1 MVNSGT
7 GQTTFEKYAGQT
19 AGNYSTLPTRDVEV
33 LVPETICQTCGDR
46 IEYRMNGGRYGWG
59 GWEHAGDAGECTYAT
74 PRPMCI
80 YCGATGDEVTF
91 HQKSW
96 SDETHCARCGG
107 INGYGIGD

>member
-1 MVNSGT
+1 MVNNGT

-33 LVPETICQTCGDR
+33 ILPAMICRTCGDG
-46 IEYRMNGGRYGWG
+46 IEYRPDGGRYGWG
-59 GWEHAGDAGECTYAT
+59 GWEHTGATECTYPT
-74 PRPMCI
+74 PVDCCT
-80 YCGATGDEVTF
+80 YCGTTGEEVTF
-91 HQKSW
+91 HQQAW